1 MDHLLRALAPL
12 SDAGWEETEAEA
24 TRSLRTYLAGRKL
37 LDYTASGGW
46 QRSARGLGR
55 VDQVSKA
62 GAPVQIANRIS
73 APMTELRADFSLR
86 RDALADLDRGATDFD
101 TQPVIDAARVGA
113 AAEDDA
119 IFAGNEAAG
128 IAGLVPQSPNAPITI
143 DPSLDRFPHDVAR
156 AIDQLQELGIEG
168 PYAIAMG
175 PRCWTAVME
184 SAESGGYPLLKHL
197 RLLLSGPVVW
207 APTLTGSLV
216 VSQRGG
222 DYEIVGGQDWSIG
235 YDSADATQV
244 NLYLQSS
251 FTFVVNTPE
260 AAVPLDFA

>member
-12 SDAGWEETEAEA
+12 SEAGWAETEAEA
-24 TRSLRTYLAGRKL
+24 TRSLRNYLAGRKL
-37 LDYTASGGW
+37 LDYSASGGW
-46 QRSARGLGR
+46 QRSSRGLGR
-55 VDQVSKA
+55 IEQVSQA
-62 GAPVQIANRIS
+62 GAAVQMANRVS

-101 TQPVIDAARVGA
+101 TQPVIDAARA
-113 AAEDDA
+113 AAEAEDDA
-119 IFAGNEAAG
+119 IFAGNTAAG
-128 IAGLVPQSPNAPITI
+128 ISGLIAKTPNAAIPI
-143 DPSLDRFPHDVAR
+143 DQSLSRFAHDVAR

-207 APTLTGSLV
+207 APTLAGALV

-222 DYEIVGGQDWSIG
+222 DYEIVGGQDWVIG
-235 YDSADATQV
+235 YDSCDADQV

-251 FTFVVNTPE
+251 FTFVINTPE
-260 AAVPLDFA
+260 AAVPLAFA